1 MARLL
6 VVTNDFPP
14 GHGGIE
20 TYVHELVRRFDADDV
35 VVATSRREGWQ
46 EWDAA
51 QPYPVE
57 RISRYPMLPT
67 RTVAREVVRIANE
80 HKCEAAWFGAAAPLG
95 LLAADLRTKTQVRK
109 VVSTTHG
116 HEVWWAAVPGFR
128 HALRTIARR
137 ADRVTYISDYTR
149 KHLVREL
156 PVERLERLSPGV
168 TPQTFAD
175 VSDEAVADLRRR
187 WVLGDAPVV
196 VSISRLVA
204 RKGHDTLIAAWPRV
218 LEHHPDAR
226 LVIGGRGPYAG
237 HLSELVAKHKV
248 SDAVTFAGFVPDD
261 DLAALYRTAQVFAMP
276 ARSRWGGLEVE
287 GLGIVY
293 LEAAAAGL
301 PVVTGT
307 SGGAPEAVRDSETG
321 CVVDGTD
328 ATAVAWQIVEL
339 LNDPARAAAM
349 GEAGRAWMVDQWT
362 WDARHRT
369 LATLLGLLH

>member
-51 QPYPVE
+51 APYPVV

-67 RTVAREVVRIANE
+67 RRVAREVVKIANE
-80 HKCEAAWFGAAAPLG
+80 YECEAAWFGAAAPLG
-95 LLAADLRTKTQVRK
+95 LLAADLRTRTQVRK

-116 HEVWWAAVPGFR
+116 HEVWWAMVPGFR
-128 HALRTIARR
+128 HALRNIARR

-149 KHLVREL
+149 EHLVGTL
-156 PVERLERLSPGV
+156 PVERMDQLSPGV
-168 TPQTFAD
+168 TPEAFAD
-175 VSDEAVADLRRR
+175 VSAEAIADLRRR
-187 WVLGDAPVV
+187 WVLGDDPVV
-196 VSISRLVA
+196 VSLSRLVA
-204 RKGHDTLIAAWPRV
+204 RKGHDTLIAAWPQV
-218 LEHHPDAR
+218 LEHHPNAR
-226 LVIGGRGPYAG
+226 LVIGGRGRYAS
-237 HLSELVAKHKV
+237 HLTELVSKHKV
-248 SDAVTFAGFVPDD
+248 SDAVTLAGFIADD
-261 DLAALYRTAQVFAMP
+261 DLAALYSTATVFAMP
-276 ARSRWGGLEVE
+276 ARSRLGGLEVE

-301 PVVTGT
+301 PVITGQ
-307 SGGAPEAVRDSETG
+307 SGGAPEAVRDGQTG

-328 ATAVAWQIVEL
+328 PTAVAWQIVEL
-339 LNDPARAAAM
+339 LDHPEQAAAM
-349 GEAGRAWMVDQWT
+349 GEAGRTWMVDQWT
-362 WDARHRT
+362 WDARHAK
-369 LATLLGLLH
+369 LAALLGLDR